1 MKEITASL
9 KYESVSEEEKI
20 RRNIGEIFESSIK
33 ENLNEYEKNLFN
45 LKSQNILKN
54 LDISKQKL
62 NHTDY
67 FDDEFLDLMKGLKIK
82 MFDISNNIVYNPKN
96 KSKQEIA
103 QREICYVN
111 SYVNTELDKIMNKDK
126 EVNILF

>member
-1 MKEITASL
+1 
-9 KYESVSEEEKI
+9 
-20 RRNIGEIFESSIK
+20 
-33 ENLNEYEKNLFN
+33 
-45 LKSQNILKN
+45 
-54 LDISKQKL
+54 
-62 NHTDY
+62 
-67 FDDEFLDLMKGLKIK
+67 MKGLKIK